1 MTSSNL
7 FSSKVYHD
15 GPWSGGEGAEASG
28 YANHHLCGAREC
40 AGGDGYLEGEHREGR
55 REPMAVHW
63 KPREPAGGDMSSRP
77 GRRSAASPEAKARS
91 ATVRERGAVRS
102 TRSGAEVAPR
112 PKAAGGTKATR
123 GKKATRKTAKIV
135 AVAKSAAATRLMRIR
150 ELDPQAACGQGT
162 TVMQLF
168 RVDDLPFGDDTTHLV
183 FFDRHGWYC
192 AHGRE
197 CPAVAA
203 VRKRY
208 KQVTLTR

>member
-1 MTSSNL
+1 MEVTAGSA
-7 FSSKVYHD
+7 
-15 GPWSGGEGAEASG
+15 P
-28 YANHHLCGAREC
+28 AR
-40 AGGDGYLEGEHREGR
+40 
-55 REPMAVHW
+55 
-63 KPREPAGGDMSSRP
+63 K
-77 GRRSAASPEAKARS
+77 
-91 ATVRERGAVRS
+91 RGAVGK
-102 TRSGAEVAPR
+102 TRNRADVAPG
-112 PKAAGGTKATR
+112 PKAAGAPKATR
-123 GKKATRKTAKIV
+123 GKKAKRKTAKIV
-135 AVAKSAAATRLMRIR
+135 AAASSASSTRLMRIR

-192 AHGRE
+192 AHGRD

>member
-1 MTSSNL
+1 MPITS
-7 FSSKVYHD
+7 H
-15 GPWSGGEGAEASG
+15 A
-28 YANHHLCGAREC
+28 AREQR
-40 AGGDGYLEGEHREGR
+40 AGGDGNLEGEHRRGDVDLS
-55 REPMAVHW
+55 AVHET
-63 KPREPAGGDMSSRP
+63 PREAAGGIMSGRP
-77 GRRSAASPEAKARS
+77 GRRLAASGEANARS
-91 ATVRERGAVRS
+91 EAERKRGAVRKP
-102 TRSGAEVAPR
+102 RSRGEVAPGPKSAIR
-112 PKAAGGTKATR
+112 PKAAR
-123 GKKATRKTAKIV
+123 GKKVSRKSAKIV
-135 AVAKSAAATRLMRIR
+135 AAAEATAPTELMRIR

-168 RVDDLPFGDDTTHLV
+168 RVDDLPFGDETTHLV

>member
-1 MTSSNL
+1 
-7 FSSKVYHD
+7 
-15 GPWSGGEGAEASG
+15 
-28 YANHHLCGAREC
+28 
-40 AGGDGYLEGEHREGR
+40 
-55 REPMAVHW
+55 MA
-63 KPREPAGGDMSSRP
+63 SRP
-77 GRRSAASPEAKARS
+77 ERRSAVSHEANVRNAAARK
-91 ATVRERGAVRS
+91 RGTARKPRS
-102 TRSGAEVAPR
+102 KSGTAPR
-112 PKAAGGTKATR
+112 PKAARGPKATR
-123 GKKATRKTAKIV
+123 GKKAPRKSAKIV
-135 AVAKSAAATRLMRIR
+135 AAAAKAIAPTELMRIR

>member
-1 MTSSNL
+1 M
-7 FSSKVYHD
+7 
-15 GPWSGGEGAEASG
+15 SG
-28 YANHHLCGAREC
+28 
-40 AGGDGYLEGEHREGR
+40 
-55 REPMAVHW
+55 
-63 KPREPAGGDMSSRP
+63 RP
-77 GRRSAASPEAKARS
+77 GRHPAPSREAEKKAAQAPK
-91 ATVRERGAVRS
+91 RGAVRK
-102 TRSGAEVAPR
+102 TRSQAKV
-112 PKAAGGTKATR
+112 TR
-123 GKKATRKTAKIV
+123 RSKPTGDAKLARGREATRKSAKIV
-135 AVAKSAAATRLMRIR
+135 AAAKAAAPTRLMRIR
-150 ELDPQAACGQGT
+150 ELDPQAACGEGT

>member
-1 MTSSNL
+1 M
-7 FSSKVYHD
+7 H
-15 GPWSGGEGAEASG
+15 E
-28 YANHHLCGAREC
+28 
-40 AGGDGYLEGEHREGR
+40 
-55 REPMAVHW
+55 
-63 KPREPAGGDMSSRP
+63 KPRETAWGIMSSRP
-77 GRRSAASPEAKARS
+77 ERRTAASGEANVRSAAARK
-91 ATVRERGAVRS
+91 RGAVRKP
-102 TRSGAEVAPR
+102 RSASEAAPR
-112 PKAAGGTKATR
+112 PKPAARPKAAR
-123 GKKATRKTAKIV
+123 GKKASRKSAKIV
-135 AVAKSAAATRLMRIR
+135 AAAKATTPTELMRIR

-162 TVMQLF
+162 TVVQLF

>member
-1 MTSSNL
+1 
-7 FSSKVYHD
+7 
-15 GPWSGGEGAEASG
+15 
-28 YANHHLCGAREC
+28 
-40 AGGDGYLEGEHREGR
+40 
-55 REPMAVHW
+55 MA
-63 KPREPAGGDMSSRP
+63 SRP
-77 GRRSAASPEAKARS
+77 ERRSTPSRTASREANVRSAAARPRG
-91 ATVRERGAVRS
+91 TVRKPRS
-102 TRSGAEVAPR
+102 KSEAAPR
-112 PKAAGGTKATR
+112 PKTARGPKAAR
-123 GKKATRKTAKIV
+123 GKKAQRKSAKIV
-135 AVAKSAAATRLMRIR
+135 AAAKPTAATELMRIR

-208 KQVTLTR
+208 KQVTLTK

>member
-1 MTSSNL
+1 
-7 FSSKVYHD
+7 V
-15 GPWSGGEGAEASG
+15 
-28 YANHHLCGAREC
+28 ARE
-40 AGGDGYLEGEHREGR
+40 
-55 REPMAVHW
+55 
-63 KPREPAGGDMSSRP
+63 
-77 GRRSAASPEAKARS
+77 
-91 ATVRERGAVRS
+91 
-102 TRSGAEVAPR
+102 
-112 PKAAGGTKATR
+112 KAAR
-123 GKKATRKTAKIV
+123 GEKKTTRKTAKI
-135 AVAKSAAATRLMRIR
+135 AVAAKAAAPTRLMRIR

>member
-1 MTSSNL
+1 
-7 FSSKVYHD
+7 V
-15 GPWSGGEGAEASG
+15 
-28 YANHHLCGAREC
+28 
-40 AGGDGYLEGEHREGR
+40 
-55 REPMAVHW
+55 
-63 KPREPAGGDMSSRP
+63 
-77 GRRSAASPEAKARS
+77 
-91 ATVRERGAVRS
+91 RGA
-102 TRSGAEVAPR
+102 
-112 PKAAGGTKATR
+112 
-123 GKKATRKTAKIV
+123 KKTRKTAKIV
-135 AVAKSAAATRLMRIR
+135 VAAKAAAPTRLMRIR

-203 VRKRY
+203 VRKRF

>member
-1 MTSSNL
+1 MTSGNL
-7 FSSKVYHD
+7 FSGKGYHD
-15 GPWSGGEGAEASG
+15 RPWSSREGARARG
-28 YANHHLCGAREC
+28 YANHHSGGVRER
-40 AGGDGYLEGEHREGR
+40 AGGNGYVEGEHREGR

-63 KPREPAGGDMSSRP
+63 TPREPAGGIMSSRP
-77 GRRSAASPEAKARS
+77 GRRSAASQEVKARS
-91 ATVRERGAVRS
+91 APVRKRGAARS
-102 TRSGAEVAPR
+102 TRSGAKVAPR
-112 PKAAGGTKATR
+112 PKAAGGSEVTR

-135 AVAKSAAATRLMRIR
+135 AVAKSAATTRLMRIR

>member
-1 MTSSNL
+1 
-7 FSSKVYHD
+7 
-15 GPWSGGEGAEASG
+15 
-28 YANHHLCGAREC
+28 
-40 AGGDGYLEGEHREGR
+40 
-55 REPMAVHW
+55 
-63 KPREPAGGDMSSRP
+63 MSSRP
-77 GRRSAASPEAKARS
+77 ARRSAASREAAAS
-91 ATVRERGAVRS
+91 GAPVRKRGAVSEARK
-102 TRSGAEVAPR
+102 RANVAPR
-112 PKAAGGTKATR
+112 PKSASAPKVTR

-135 AVAKSAAATRLMRIR
+135 AAAKSASSTRLMRIR

-168 RVDDLPFGDDTTHLV
+168 RVDDLPFGNDTTHLV

-208 KQVTLTR
+208 KQVTLTK